1 MTFSKPS
8 TTPVRPRDAASL
20 VLYKKQAGQI
30 RILMGKRAKAH
41 RFLPNV
47 FVFPGGRVDTTD
59 HSMPALNS
67 LNATTKSQLSYPG
80 NCAHGI
86 ACAAVRE
93 TYEETGLT
101 IGLVKNDRIKP
112 DLSGLQYLA
121 RAITPAHN
129 PIRFNTRFLMIDADH
144 SSGDLAGSGELL
156 HLNWFDIDE
165 ALAMPL
171 VDVTEFVLIE
181 LRQRLETPNN
191 LSSAPPLF
199 TYRKGKPVVSRSTDR
214 T

>member
-1 MTFSKPS
+1 MTASNSFSN
-8 TTPVRPRDAASL
+8 PVRPRDAASL

-47 FVFPGGRVDTTD
+47 FVFPGGRVDTAD
-59 HSMPALNS
+59 HSMLALNP
-67 LNATTKSQLSYPG
+67 LDDRTAIQLSNPG

-101 IGLVKNDRIKP
+101 IGHVQNDLIKP
-112 DLSGLQYLA
+112 DLSGLSYLA

-144 SSGDLAGSGELL
+144 SSGELAGSGELL
-156 HLNWFDIDE
+156 HLHWFDIDE

-171 VDVTEFVLIE
+171 VDVTEFVLVE
-181 LRQRLETPNN
+181 LRHRLETLNEAN
-191 LSSAPPLF
+191 SAPLF
-199 TYRKGKPVVSRSTDR
+199 TYRNGKAVVSRSTDR